1 MQVLWDESLHAGVLR
16 SDVLAHAGVVGVFH
30 VPEMGELKH
39 HVNDSR
45 YQKQD
50 DDGVVDAGT
59 EFGLFH
65 NGSPIIC

>member
-1 MQVLWDESLHAGVLR
+1 MSSSTKLR
-16 SDVLAHAGVVGVFH
+16 VWVETKRWSSSATMRPTLLEVST

-50 DDGVVDAGT
+50 DYSIVDVGT
-59 EFGLFH
+59 EFCLFH
-65 NGSPIIC
+65 KAVL

>member
-16 SDVLAHAGVVGVFH
+16 GDVLAHAGVVSVFH
-30 VPEMGELKH
+30 MSEMGELKH

-50 DDGVVDAGT
+50 DDGVVDVGT
-59 EFGLFH
+59 EFCLFH
-65 NGSPIIC
+65 KAVL

>member
-39 HVNDSR
+39 HVNNSR
-45 YQKQD
+45 YQKQGD
-50 DDGVVDAGT
+50 HSVVDVGT
-59 EFGLFH
+59 EFCLFH
-65 NGSPIIC
+65 KVVL